1 MTIGSAEVRRAI
13 EAPVLQIVE
22 LVRATLDVC
31 PPELAGDVLDR
42 GITLTGG
49 GALLRGLDERM
60 RHELGVPVH
69 VADDPLRAVVPAAPA
84 GASRS
89 SPPSSASS
97 STPVASDPHAPPHP
111 PPPAP
116 RPRGSNRPAHG
127 RRCGGLAGCLGPAG
141 GRGCGPRPLERLARS
156 GASGPVDADG
166 PAAGR
171 VRLGYEPPTLGRSL
185 EEARRLSALLEAPAT
200 RAVRFVPARVVA
212 VGAQGASGPERITID
227 AGSRDG
233 VTKDLTVVSA
243 EGLVGRVVSTGP
255 WTSDVLLVGSADLTV
270 GVRVG
275 RAGTLGSIT
284 GATGERPRPAGQ
296 LSLELVQRGTVGV
309 GDPVTTM
316 GSVGEVV
323 PSCRGSA
330 SAPSAPSTRPGA
342 SSRPP
347 RP

>member
-1 MTIGSAEVRRAI
+1 MRR
-13 EAPVLQIVE
+13 PTRRRPLLVLVA
-22 LVRATLDVC
+22 ATVVVMAADV
-31 PPELAGDVLDR
+31 AGWP
-42 GITLTGG
+42 
-49 GALLRGLDERM
+49 GASELRG
-60 RHELGVPVH
+60 
-69 VADDPLRAVVPAAPA
+69 A
-84 GASRS
+84 GA
-89 SPPSSASS
+89 A
-97 STPVASDPHAPPHP
+97 A
-111 PPPAP
+111 
-116 RPRGSNRPAHG
+116 
-127 RRCGGLAGCLGPAG
+127 LG
-141 GRGCGPRPLERLARS
+141 PLERLARS
-156 GASGPVDADG
+156 GTSGPLDADG

-171 VRLGYEPPTLGRSL
+171 VRLGYETPALGRSL

-212 VGAQGASGPERITID
+212 VGAQGASGPERITVD

-284 GATGERPRPAGQ
+284 GAAGERPRPAGQ

-316 GSVGEVV
+316 GSAGGRPFLPGIRVGTVRAV
-323 PSCRGSA
+323 DAARGQLSPTA
-330 SAPSAPSTRPGA
+330 AVAPAVDVTTLDIVGILLSTPRTTPRTATQGAPG
-342 SSRPP
+342 
-347 RP
+347 